1 MAFLSF
7 QNPSDYTLEATF
19 KPTLTTPPIVPTP
32 GMTPAEMKEVQPQQ
46 TPVTKWRH
54 GRGFEDGQT
63 YEIGVKEEVR
73 VKKWVQGSLEG
84 TLEMRKT
91 GEILGL
97 SGDEI
102 RFEIV

>member
-1 MAFLSF
+1 
-7 QNPSDYTLEATF
+7 
-19 KPTLTTPPIVPTP
+19 
-32 GMTPAEMKEVQPQQ
+32 MTPAEMKEIQTQR

-54 GRGFEDGQT
+54 LRGFEDGQP
-63 YEIGVKEEVR
+63 YEIGVREEVR

-91 GEILGL
+91 GEIPWL
-97 SGDEI
+97 STDEI